1 MDTRPPHILMAGGGT
16 GGHVYPAIA
25 IADAIT
31 TLRPDARVVFAGTE
45 DRLEARAVPEAGYA
59 LHPISAQGVQ
69 RSISAKNLMM
79 PVRMLQ
85 GLLQS
90 WRLVG
95 AIDPDVA
102 VGTGGYVAGPVLL
115 AAWLRGRP
123 LLIQEQNAYAGV
135 TNRLLAHLAQR
146 VHLAFPEAKEWVP
159 EERSVVSGNP
169 TRRSLRE
176 ADPNEARTALQLPT
190 DARVLLIMGG
200 SLGSAALNEAVEA
213 NLEALLSR
221 QGSKTNSHQGAVG
234 HAQDES
240 RTGSQQESDDV
251 YVVWQTGTRYHDDI
265 AERVSG
271 HPRLRLVEYIDRMDR
286 AYAAADLVMCRAGAL
301 TCSELM
307 VTGTPA
313 VLVPSPNVVA
323 DHQTKNARSMER
335 MGAARLLPESDLR
348 NRFVDVVH
356 ELLDDPDALAE
367 MATAGR
373 EVARPEAA
381 ETIARDVLSLADRY
395 RSN

>member
-1 MDTRPPHILMAGGGT
+1 METRPPHILMAGGGT

-31 TLRPDARVVFAGTE
+31 ALRPGARVVFAGTE
-45 DRLEARAVPEAGYA
+45 DRLEARAVPAAGYA
-59 LHPISAQGVQ
+59 LHPITAQGVQ
-69 RSISAKNLMM
+69 RALTAKNLMT
-79 PVRMLQ
+79 PVRMLK
-85 GLLQS
+85 GLVQS

-95 AIDPDVA
+95 AIGPDVA

-135 TNRLLAHLAQR
+135 TNRLLAHLAER
-146 VHLAFPEAKEWVP
+146 VHLAFPEAKGWMP
-159 EERSVVSGNP
+159 ADRAVVSGNP

-176 ADPNEARTALQLPT
+176 ADSEEARSALQLPA
-190 DARVLLIMGG
+190 DARVMLVMGG

-221 QGSKTNSHQGAVG
+221 QPPG
-234 HAQDES
+234 
-240 RTGSQQESDDV
+240 DV
-251 YVVWQTGTRYHDDI
+251 YVVWQTGPRYHEAIDGRVDD
-265 AERVSG
+265 
-271 HPRLRLVEYIDRMDR
+271 HPQLRLVEYIDRMDR
-286 AYAAADLVMCRAGAL
+286 VYAAADLVVCRAGAL

-335 MGAARLLPESDLR
+335 VGAARLLPEEELTV
-348 NRFVDVVH
+348 RFVEVVH
-356 ELLDDPDALAE
+356 DLLHDAEARAE
-367 MATAGR
+367 MAAAGTA
-373 EVARPEAA
+373 EARPEAA
-381 ETIARDVLSLADRY
+381 EAIARDVLTLADRY
-395 RSN
+395 RTNETLPDRS

>member
-1 MDTRPPHILMAGGGT
+1 MAGGGT

-25 IADAIT
+25 VADAIT
-31 TLRPDARVVFAGTE
+31 TLRPEARVVFAGTE

-59 LHPISAQGVQ
+59 LHPITAQGIQ
-69 RSISAKNLMM
+69 RSFSTENLMT

-95 AIDPDVA
+95 AIEPDVA

-123 LLIQEQNAYAGV
+123 LLVQEQNAYAGV
-135 TNRLLAHLAQR
+135 TNRLLAHLADR
-146 VHLAFPEAKEWVP
+146 IHLAFPEAKEWVP
-159 EERSVVSGNP
+159 KDRAVVSGNP

-176 ADPNEARTALQLPT
+176 ADPNEARSALQLPKEG
-190 DARVLLIMGG
+190 RVLLVMGG

-213 NLEALLSR
+213 NLDALF
-221 QGSKTNSHQGAVG
+221 A
-234 HAQDES
+234 A
-240 RTGSQQESDDV
+240 DDV
-251 YVVWQTGTRYHDDI
+251 YVVWQTGSRYHEAV
-265 AERVSG
+265 AERVDS
-271 HPRLRLVEYIDRMDR
+271 HPQLRLVEYIDRMDR
-286 AYAAADLVMCRAGAL
+286 AYAAADLVVCRAGAL

-335 MGAARLLPESDLR
+335 TGAARLLPETELGDH
-348 NRFVDVVH
+348 FAEVVH
-356 ELLDDPDALAE
+356 DLLADPDARQE
-367 MATAGR
+367 MADAAR
-373 EVARPEAA
+373 EMARPEAA
-381 ETIARDVLSLADRY
+381 EVIARDVLTLADYY
-395 RSN
+395 RTN

>member
-1 MDTRPPHILMAGGGT
+1 MAGGGT

-25 IADAIT
+25 IADAVT
-31 TLRPDARVVFAGTE
+31 SLRPDARVVFAGTE

-59 LHPISAQGVQ
+59 LHPITAQGIQ
-69 RSISAKNLMM
+69 RRLSLKNLIA
-79 PVRMLQ
+79 PVRVLQ
-85 GLLQS
+85 GLVQS

-95 AIDPDVA
+95 AIQPDVA
-102 VGTGGYVAGPVLL
+102 VGTGGYVAGPVLM

-135 TNRLLAHLAQR
+135 TNRLLARLAEH

-159 EERSVVSGNP
+159 PSRAEVSGNP

-176 ADPNEARTALQLPT
+176 ADPTEARAALQLPA
-190 DARVLLIMGG
+190 DGRVLLVMGG

-213 NLEALLSR
+213 NLEALLS
-221 QGSKTNSHQGAVG
+221 A
-234 HAQDES
+234 
-240 RTGSQQESDDV
+240 DDV
-251 YVVWQTGTRYHDDI
+251 YVLWQTGTRYHEAIDDRI
-265 AERVSG
+265 DD
-271 HPRLRLVEYIDRMDR
+271 HPQLRLMEYIDRMDR
-286 AYAAADLVMCRAGAL
+286 AYAAADLVVCRAGAL

-335 MGAARLLPESDLR
+335 TGAAQLLPEAELNDRFAEVVDDLL
-348 NRFVDVVH
+348 H
-356 ELLDDPDALAE
+356 DPGVRDE
-367 MATAGR
+367 MAEAAR
-373 EVARPEAA
+373 EMARPEAA
-381 ETIARDVLSLADRY
+381 ETIARDVLALADRY
-395 RSN
+395 RTN